1 MESRN
6 HFSLKLKTYWSKKS
20 QWMFVLPALIAFAMV
35 IVVPFFIG
43 LYYSFTDW
51 DATGREI
58 NWIGLTNY
66 IEGFSLNPSFIYS
79 IIITILFSF
88 INIIVINTISFSL
101 ALLVTRKLKFK
112 NIYRLG
118 FFLPNLIGGLILG
131 YIWQFIFNNAL
142 PSLGQFI
149 GSTGL
154 GNLLMLSDRNTAVLA
169 ISIAWS
175 WQYAGYI
182 MMIYVTAIQNIPKDL
197 IEAAQIDGAS
207 NLQRLRNIT
216 LPMVAPA
223 FTVTL
228 FLTLINSFKQF
239 DVNYSLT
246 QGGPV
251 TRFMDQSIW
260 GTKLI
265 PMQIYDTYAEALRPA
280 LAQSMAIIFFI
291 LLTIVSVAQ
300 VKYSK
305 SKEVEI

>member
-1 MESRN
+1 MLQQHTMSA
-6 HFSLKLKTYWSKKS
+6 KLKKHWEKNN
-20 QWMFVLPALIAFAMV
+20 QWMFVLPALLAFLLV
-35 IVVPFFIG
+35 IVVPFIIG
-43 LYYSFTDW
+43 FYYSFTDW

-58 NWIGLTNY
+58 NWVGFTNY
-66 IEGFSLNPSFIYS
+66 IQTFTLNPSFLYS
-79 IIITILFSF
+79 IIITIVFSF

-112 NIYRLG
+112 NVYRLG

-142 PSLGQFI
+142 PSLGQII
-149 GSTGL
+149 GSNGL

-207 NLQRLRNIT
+207 NMQRLRHIT
-216 LPMVAPA
+216 FPMVAPA

-251 TRFMDQSIW
+251 TTFMNRSIW

>member
-1 MESRN
+1 
-6 HFSLKLKTYWSKKS
+6 
-20 QWMFVLPALIAFAMV
+20 
-35 IVVPFFIG
+35 
-43 LYYSFTDW
+43 
-51 DATGREI
+51 
-58 NWIGLTNY
+58 
-66 IEGFSLNPSFIYS
+66 
-79 IIITILFSF
+79 
-88 INIIVINTISFSL
+88 
-101 ALLVTRKLKFK
+101 
-112 NIYRLG
+112 
-118 FFLPNLIGGLILG
+118 
-131 YIWQFIFNNAL
+131 
-142 PSLGQFI
+142 
-149 GSTGL
+149 
-154 GNLLMLSDRNTAVLA
+154 
-169 ISIAWS
+169 
-175 WQYAGYI
+175 

-207 NLQRLRNIT
+207 NIQRLRHIT

-251 TRFMDQSIW
+251 TTFMDQSIW

>member
-1 MESRN
+1 MTQN
-6 HFSLKLKTYWSKKS
+6 NFKKLKLKKYWQKNNA
-20 QWMFVLPALIAFAMV
+20 WLFVLPALIAFALV
-35 IVVPFFIG
+35 IIVPFFIG
-43 LYYSFTDW
+43 FYYSFTNW

-58 NWIGLTNY
+58 TFIGLKNY
-66 IEGFSLNPSFIYS
+66 IDVFSLNPSFIYS
-79 IIITILFSF
+79 IIITIVFS
-88 INIIVINTISFSL
+88 IVNIILINTVSFSL
-101 ALLVTRKLKFK
+101 AMLVTRKLKFQ
-112 NIYRLG
+112 NVYRVG

-142 PSLGQFI
+142 PNIGQAI
-149 GSTGL
+149 GNNFLS
-154 GNLLMLSDRNTAVLA
+154 NLLMLSNRDSAIIA
-169 ISIAWS
+169 ISIAWA

-182 MMIYVTAIQNIPKDL
+182 MMIYVTAIQNIPQDL

-207 NLQRLRNIT
+207 GFNRLKHIT

-246 QGGPV
+246 QGGPT
-251 TRFMDQSIW
+251 TRFMGQSIW

-265 PMQIYDTYAEALRPA
+265 PMQIYDTYAQALRPA

-291 LLTIVSVAQ
+291 MLTIVSVAQ
-300 VKYSK
+300 VRYSK